1 MKIRETEK
9 LKVQKQKRLKLNT
22 RPCFKIPSSEFSNLG
37 LAARHGLWP
46 SLSLSLMAPSS
57 FSKES
62 CALQLCRAPQ
72 FSLALVPRS
81 SSRSLFYVPQDSWIF
96 SHSSASPFPSPRDPM
111 KEGEVC
117 RLFFHWEEFHS
128 PPLPKKADM
137 ASKYF
142 PLLFYL

>member
-37 LAARHGLWP
+37 LAAGHGLWP
-46 SLSLSLMAPSS
+46 SLSLTNGSQQ
-57 FSKES
+57 
-62 CALQLCRAPQ
+62 LQQGILCSPVMQSTTVFPGSRAQIQ
-72 FSLALVPRS
+72 FSISFLRTSGLMN
-81 SSRSLFYVPQDSWIF
+81 IF
-96 SHSSASPFPSPRDPM
+96 SLQCFSFPLLHETPWRRG
-111 KEGEVC
+111 KYAG
-117 RLFFHWEEFHS
+117 LFFHWEEFHS